1 MLREVEFDRR
11 VRVLLCPDLYP
22 AEAPL
27 AVEGGGIIC
36 LPLGTGGIGLLLA
49 MAEAPADVDFEAA
62 ASF

>member
-1 MLREVEFDRR
+1 MLREVELDRR
-11 VRVLLCPDLYP
+11 VRVLLCPDL
-22 AEAPL
+22 L